1 MRQGAILMT
10 LLGGTL
16 AAGALVGVDKP
27 AWPGAAE
34 EEAEALAASDWAP
47 PPLPGP
53 ERIEAPVP
61 TGLSASPPRRPRLA
75 FMLGPEGVGRPDALD
90 AAQRRRPAEMSAAI
104 FPLALVNTTAPS
116 DDDVCGARGDCVAP
130 LALAT
135 PGEAWTGPGG
145 TGAGDTGPGR
155 AGRPPQ
161 AALASGATAEVG
173 PFSSG
178 LAAGGG
184 AALGASPSGGGSS
197 GGSGSVSG
205 DDLESGGEGAPSFAG
220 GSGANVS
227 RAVTGTATGTVT
239 GTATEVPVPAS
250 LTLLGA
256 ALGLLGVLARRR
268 RVSG

>member
-27 AWPGAAE
+27 AWPGAAQ
-34 EEAEALAASDWAP
+34 EEAEAFAASDWAP
-47 PPLPGP
+47 PQLPGP

-75 FMLGPEGVGRPDALD
+75 FMLGPEGVGRPDVLD
-90 AAQRRRPAEMSAAI
+90 AAQRRRPAETRAAI
-104 FPLALVNTTAPS
+104 FPLTLVNTAAAS
-116 DDDVCGARGDCVAP
+116 DDDVCGARADCVAP
-130 LALAT
+130 LALTA
-135 PGEAWTGPGG
+135 PGGAWTWPAG
-145 TGAGDTGPGR
+145 TEAGDTGPGR

-161 AALASGATAEVG
+161 APLASGATAEVG

-178 LAAGGG
+178 LAAGG
-184 AALGASPSGGGSS
+184 AVALGASPSGGGSG
-197 GGSGSVSG
+197 GGSGATSG
-205 DDLESGGEGAPSFAG
+205 DDPEGGGEGAPSFSG
-220 GSGANVS
+220 GPGADVS
-227 RAVTGTATGTVT
+227 RTVTGTVT
-239 GTATEVPVPAS
+239 GGVTEVPVPAS

-268 RVSG
+268 RASG